1 MKLSLLGQLAQL
13 MLGLG
18 LGAALGL
25 AFDVLRV
32 PRRHARSAVFRALL
46 DGAFCLLALGSVF
59 LLGMTAGDGQVRLF
73 LFAAIAG
80 GWTCYFLW
88 LSGHIFPQLE
98 RSGRLLA
105 RKMRQ
110 ITAPGRKFIKK
121 VLFFAKKHFQS
132 RRRCFRIGC
141 ITGRRYDPGGGTA
154 DREIQEGKHIYQTGY
169 RGADGVRTH
178 QSGRGASAHGTA
190 SGPRRGSA
198 AAGVRDDPVQCRAAI
213 SDRPQRRR

>member
-1 MKLSLLGQLAQL
+1 MKLPLLGQLAQL

-32 PRRHARSAVFRALL
+32 PRRHARSAVFRVLL
-46 DGAFCLLALGSVF
+46 DGTFCLLALGSVF

-88 LSGHIFPQLE
+88 LSGHIFPQLQ
-98 RSGRLLA
+98 RSGRLCA

-141 ITGRRYDPGGGTA
+141 ITGR
-154 DREIQEGKHIYQTGY
+154 
-169 RGADGVRTH
+169 
-178 QSGRGASAHGTA
+178 
-190 SGPRRGSA
+190 
-198 AAGVRDDPVQCRAAI
+198 
-213 SDRPQRRR
+213 